1 MTLAFPSA
9 MQTTGSVVFDN
20 IHKSKPFQFTQ
31 EISTRLPPL
40 HRVPFP
46 RLPGARCAG
55 APVSIRH
62 AEKLVRKHDDRLI
75 VRRSN
80 ILAEPETTG
89 RRATAV

>member
-9 MQTTGSVVFDN
+9 MQTTGSVVLDN

-31 EISTRLPPL
+31 EISTRLAPLRRSPPL
-40 HRVPFP
+40 AFLVP
-46 RLPGARCAG
+46 

-62 AEKLVRKHDDRLI
+62 AEKLVRKHDDRLV
-75 VRRSN
+75 VRRTN
-80 ILAEPETTG
+80 ILAAPGPTG